1 MRTLTT
7 IALILLIVGGLN
19 WLAVGAADVDLVAL
33 LFGGQDAP
41 LARIVY
47 VLVGIAAIVVLFALP
62 RLIAD
67 HRHPLAEVPP
77 VHRP

>member
-19 WLAVGAADVDLVAL
+19 WLAVGAAQVDLVAL
-33 LFGGQDAP
+33 LFGGQDSA

-47 VLVGIAAIVVLFALP
+47 VLVGISALIVLFALP
-62 RLIAD
+62 RLMAD
-67 HRHPLAEVPP
+67 HSHSVVEVP
-77 VHRP
+77 HTRT

>member
-19 WLAVGAADVDLVAL
+19 WLAVGAAQVDLVAL
-33 LFGGQDAP
+33 LFGGQDSA

-47 VLVGIAAIVVLFALP
+47 VLVGISALIVLFALP
-62 RLIAD
+62 RILAE
-67 HRHPLAEVPP
+67 HRHDLGEVP
-77 VHRP
+77 HTRP

>member
-19 WLAVGAADVDLVAL
+19 WLAVGAAQTDLVAL
-33 LFGGQDAP
+33 LFGGQDSP

-47 VLVGIAAIVVLFALP
+47 VLVGISALIVLFALP
-62 RLIAD
+62 RLVSD
-67 HRHPLAEVPP
+67 HRDHLGVPP